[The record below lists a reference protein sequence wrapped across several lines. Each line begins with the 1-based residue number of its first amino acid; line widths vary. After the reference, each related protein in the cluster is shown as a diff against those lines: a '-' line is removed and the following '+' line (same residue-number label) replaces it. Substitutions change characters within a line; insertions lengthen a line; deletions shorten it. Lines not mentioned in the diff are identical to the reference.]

1 MDDIFSYL
9 LQFGVIAIIIYF
21 FINKSTRKTAFR
33 ILKISIAA
41 IAVITGVCALCIY
54 LFGTIGILIGAFI
67 CIDIYIS
74 WIFMSAIKEQV
85 YITKLHK
92 KGYRTNGTLTKVDYY
107 GRSGHN
113 YISYQVDGKDYE
125 CINGLNVGKWKVGYD
140 KLTIIYDP
148 ECPENSCFEKYD
160 LVSAIS
166 STVTISLLEVV
177 FIGSTICVII
187 CLIANKI

>member
-1 MDDIFSYL
+1 MDFDEIFAHIL
-9 LQFGVIAIIIYF
+9 HIGVIAIIIYF

-33 ILKISIAA
+33 ILKISIA
-41 IAVITGVCALCIY
+41 VISVIVGVCALCIY

-74 WIFMSAIKEQV
+74 WIFLSAIKEQV

-92 KGYRTNGTLTKVDYY
+92 KGCRTNGTLTKVDYY

-113 YISYQVDGKDYE
+113 YISYQADGKDYE

-140 KLTIIYDP
+140 KVPVLYDP
-148 ECPENSCFEKYD
+148 ESPENSCLEKYD

-166 STVTISLLEVV
+166 HTVTISLLEVV
-177 FIGSTICVII
+177 LTGSIIYSII
-187 CLIANKI
+187 CLI